1 MALRITFEDDGGT
14 GGGERRET
22 PIAAPTERP
31 LVQAV
36 TRGLRCRCPACG
48 TGAIFDGYLAVA
60 PSCASCGEAFAGHRA
75 DDLPPYLTIF
85 LVGHVVVTGLLLQEK
100 FWQPD
105 LAIAVPLWLA
115 IAAALTLLLLRPIK
129 GGVVGLQWALRL
141 HGFSRPPSAH
151 AGADTSSLPFDRTS

>member
-1 MALRITFEDDGGT
+1 MRITFEDGGGA

-22 PIAAPTERP
+22 PIAAAPDRS

-36 TRGLRCRCPACG
+36 TRGLRGCCPSCG
-48 TGAIFDGYLAVA
+48 TGAIFAGYLAVA
-60 PSCASCGEAFAGHRA
+60 PACTICGEAFDGHRA

-100 FWQPD
+100 LWQPD
-105 LAIAVPLWLA
+105 LTIAMPLWLS

-141 HGFSRPPSAH
+141 HGFARPPKAS
-151 AGADTSSLPFDRTS
+151 AGADTPSSTPFDRNP